1 MQASGIHLQQVQINC
16 LQIKIRGT
24 APRRGAS
31 AVVELAHWIVQL
43 DKLKN
48 YNKGT
53 TINVGLMEGGTAL
66 NMVAPHSKALMEVR
80 YVQPQEFKR
89 VERAIEKLAE
99 NPYVEGTQAEVRKL
113 SHYPPV
119 IPTDRTRVR
128 RRVPALSPAPEG
140 QGKERIVP

>member
-1 MQASGIHLQQVQINC
+1 MLNSDEELGSVDSADILREQAARCRRAFIFEGGRKGGKLVNERKGIAKFRIEIQGMASHS
-16 LQIKIRGT
+16 GT

-89 VERAIEKLAE
+89 VERA
-99 NPYVEGTQAEVRKL
+99 
-113 SHYPPV
+113 
-119 IPTDRTRVR
+119 
-128 RRVPALSPAPEG
+128 
-140 QGKERIVP
+140 